1 MSDGKRKVSWIFL
14 NLTHPGFLVAPWSYF
29 VDVDG
34 VGHYYHMASV
44 AKWQVMIFPNHHE
57 RKEKAKYK
65 YFPDHGVQFRTICS
79 LTHVFLQFLLWLFL
93 FCYDSVIIYCIVSFN
108 FCNFSGG
115 VQWEPSDSFS
125 AYCLFI
131 LNFSLFLPFPLLPLF
146 PRFLPFPP
154 QTLDKG
160 SSKMRQNKDWI

>member
-1 MSDGKRKVSWIFL
+1 MLQIFSPSFSAMVFFFNMQKHFISYSQSYQSFIAYRFWGVIRL
-14 NLTHPGFLVAPWSYF
+14 FLHQEEF
-29 VDVDG
+29 
-34 VGHYYHMASV
+34 
-44 AKWQVMIFPNHHE
+44 
-57 RKEKAKYK
+57 
-65 YFPDHGVQFRTICS
+65 
-79 LTHVFLQFLLWLFL
+79 THVFLQFSLWLFL